1 MIFDQQDA
9 SSYNKEDLETYFKNH
24 NSFWAKYTIPVTGNY
39 NFQQPALTDTVN
51 ENPSIDSI
59 QQKDTSSFDIVGTFL
74 NDKLYM
80 FRSNIKLL
88 KTLVE
93 NRSHIRD
100 DHLNHLDYKIHEC
113 RNYLINLEA
122 WPAFGNQMVESKRA
136 GLGQA
141 ITRLETEKS
150 IEKSRCWSDQS
161 RLYQELQNVFTEYSA
176 LQRKNKL
183 IGS

>member
-1 MIFDQQDA
+1 MFFNNQH
-9 SSYNKEDLETYFKNH
+9 SNTNNKDDLETYFNSH
-24 NSFWAKYTIPVTGNY
+24 NWTKYTIPLTGDY
-39 NFQQPALTDTVN
+39 NFLKSDITETTHKDS
-51 ENPSIDSI
+51 SIDSI
-59 QQKDTSSFDIVGTFL
+59 LQKDSSSFDIVGTFL

-88 KTLVE
+88 KELVE
-93 NRSHIRD
+93 NRSLIRD
-100 DHLNHLDYKIHEC
+100 DHLTHLDYKIHEC
-113 RNYLINLEA
+113 RNYLVNLDA

-141 ITRLETEKS
+141 ITHLETEKN

-161 RLYQELQNVFTEYSA
+161 SLYQELQNVFTEYNT

>member
-1 MIFDQQDA
+1 MLFNNQHPDPN
-9 SSYNKEDLETYFKNH
+9 NKDDLETYFKNH
-24 NSFWAKYTIPVTGNY
+24 NSFWAKYTIPITGDY
-39 NFQQPALTDTVN
+39 NIQKPAISETAKET
-51 ENPSIDSI
+51 PSIDSI
-59 QQKDTSSFDIVGTFL
+59 LQKDTSSFDIVGTFL

-88 KTLVE
+88 KKLVE

-100 DHLNHLDYKIHEC
+100 DHLVHLDYKIHEC
-113 RNYLINLEA
+113 RNYLINLDA

-141 ITRLETEKS
+141 ITHLETEKN

-161 RLYQELQNVFTEYSA
+161 RLYQELQNVFTDYQA

>member
-1 MIFDQQDA
+1 MIFDNPHPNA
-9 SSYNKEDLETYFKNH
+9 FEKKELETYFKNH
-24 NSFWAKYTIPVTGNY
+24 NNNWTKYTQPTTDNY
-39 NFQQPALTDTVN
+39 NFQ
-51 ENPSIDSI
+51 NPDITETT
-59 QQKDTSSFDIVGTFL
+59 KETSSIESILQKEDTGIDIVGTFL

-88 KTLVE
+88 KKLVE

-100 DHLNHLDYKIHEC
+100 DHLTHLDYKIHEC
-113 RNYLINLEA
+113 RNYLINLDA

-150 IEKSRCWSDQS
+150 IEKSRCWNDQS
-161 RLYQELQNVFTEYSA
+161 RLYQELQNVFTEYHT